1 MANEKKTSR
10 KKFRVAVSGSTVDG
24 REISPVHL
32 REAAENFNP
41 DVYAARV
48 NVEHY
53 LSPCPS
59 SEFSAMGDVTALS
72 TEDITEG
79 PLAGRTALYAE
90 IEPTE
95 RMKQLV
101 ADGKKI
107 YFSIE
112 LHPQFSVNGRAY
124 LVGLAM
130 TDTPASLGTER
141 LKFTAQQ
148 RQAVMTFNSI
158 QGEGEGR
165 MSNTFKFSSR
175 SEKNLQ
181 GVNPDLVKV
190 TRRALEISEVDFG
203 ITEGLRSRYRQKQ
216 LVATGKSQTMNS
228 RHLTGHA
235 VDVVAYIGSQVSWEW
250 PLYEKIAAAFRQASR
265 ELNIPVE
272 WGGDWK
278 TLKDGP
284 HFQLPHGAYPA

>member
-1 MANEKKTSR
+1 
-10 KKFRVAVSGSTVDG
+10 
-24 REISPVHL
+24 
-32 REAAENFNP
+32 
-41 DVYAARV
+41 
-48 NVEHY
+48 
-53 LSPCPS
+53 
-59 SEFSAMGDVTALS
+59 
-72 TEDITEG
+72 
-79 PLAGRTALYAE
+79 
-90 IEPTE
+90 
-95 RMKQLV
+95 
-101 ADGKKI
+101 
-107 YFSIE
+107 
-112 LHPQFSVNGRAY
+112 
-124 LVGLAM
+124 
-130 TDTPASLGTER
+130 
-141 LKFTAQQ
+141 
-148 RQAVMTFNSI
+148 
-158 QGEGEGR
+158 
-165 MSNTFKFSSR
+165 MSNIFKFSSR

-235 VDVVAYIGSQVSWEW
+235 VDVVAYVGSQVSWEW
-250 PLYEKIAAAFRQASR
+250 PQYEKIAAAFRQASQ